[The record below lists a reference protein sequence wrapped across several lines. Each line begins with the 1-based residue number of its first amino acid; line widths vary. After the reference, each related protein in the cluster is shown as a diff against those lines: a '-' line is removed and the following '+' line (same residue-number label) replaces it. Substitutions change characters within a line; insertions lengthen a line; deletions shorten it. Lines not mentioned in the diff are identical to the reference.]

1 MKKPGF
7 LKKFTII
14 DYLIIIVVIAAIIFA
29 VVEISSPNQSED
41 ESSSYDSSTFNKVVE
56 NYLKYYL
63 TGNIVTTTVEGINA
77 SNNEPVSLNGN
88 IIWMDD
94 NSGNNL

>member
-41 ESSSYDSSTFNKVVE
+41 
-56 NYLKYYL
+56 
-63 TGNIVTTTVEGINA
+63 
-77 SNNEPVSLNGN
+77 
-88 IIWMDD
+88 
-94 NSGNNL
+94 